1 VNVFGPMSPVQLS
14 ISVKN
19 HPSYAS
25 AYIHVKKNQW
35 VNIQADLKLVVSSGV
50 EKKELPLESG
60 IL

>member
-1 VNVFGPMSPVQLS
+1 MSPVQLS